1 MASTGETKPDPITEA
16 SNAAETTDSSATGHP
31 TTYTEMASSAAG
43 TAASTASAA
52 ANTAGS
58 AAVGVKDT
66 MFSMF
71 GGGAKK
77 EKKEDE
83 DENEDRSGSAKA
95 KKDAEAAEEKEE
107 GEGVCVLPSPRFLIP
122 RGHRCYS
129 ALWLSWPYRV
139 TMAK

>member
-1 MASTGETKPDPITEA
+1 MASTGETKPDPINEA

-43 TAASTASAA
+43 TAAS
-52 ANTAGS
+52 TAGS

-107 GEGVCVLPSPRFLIP
+107 GEVVCVPPPRFLIP
-122 RGHRCYS
+122 MDYCCYS
-129 ALWLSWPYRV
+129 ALWHLLALQSYGG
-139 TMAK
+139 